1 MLSYHELPTELWLEI
16 VYWATQSSSRE
27 AKVPVTDH
35 VPFQLPPTDTKD
47 SALCTR
53 SALTLVCRLW
63 RIWTTNFLYKDI
75 RIRHGARALRQA
87 LENQQDYGRMVCTTP
102 NSVWS
107 HLFMVQVH
115 RAVLP
120 YPSTVS
126 GPSSSP
132 TPTSIDILRH
142 CPHLEVLVR
151 PRCLL
156 TESLQFEFEV
166 GCVLLPSL
174 RRLEWWHHTE
184 AERSGGIN
192 SLGVV
197 LKHVPNIEYLFI
209 GGVVGYTQMTSV
221 YLPSLRT
228 LRLHVISGLLLHQI
242 VSQWILPSMTHIILD
257 SPLAEQGLHGVWD
270 RFGEQL
276 EIVEFGKHLRFLRN
290 DHLTVCLRGCPT
302 LQEIGYFVFFTTVPE
317 TTEEHTSIRTIRLH
331 SAVNHFLQS
340 AEEIWSFLDGHFR
353 FCSQLP
359 SLCRIILHGEWKGI
373 LGQTR
378 FQKTTQRL
386 YEVKG
391 RAILEFADEA
401 LPRV

>member
-1 MLSYHELPTELWLEI
+1 M
-16 VYWATQSSSRE
+16 
-27 AKVPVTDH
+27 
-35 VPFQLPPTDTKD
+35 
-47 SALCTR
+47 
-53 SALTLVCRLW
+53 
-63 RIWTTNFLYKDI
+63 
-75 RIRHGARALRQA
+75 
-87 LENQQDYGRMVCTTP
+87 TP
-102 NSVWS
+102 NSACS
-107 HLFMVQVH
+107 HVFTAQVH

-126 GPSSSP
+126 GPAGSP
-132 TPTSIDILRH
+132 TTTSIDILRH
-142 CPHLEVLVR
+142 CPRLEVLVR

-156 TESLQFEFEV
+156 IEPLPFEFEV

-197 LKHVPNIEYLFI
+197 LEHAPNIEYLFI
-209 GGVVGYTQMTSV
+209 GDVVGYTQKTSV

-242 VSQWILPSMTHIILD
+242 VTQWNLPSMMHIVVD
-257 SPLAEQGLHGVWD
+257 SPLAEHGLHGVWD

-276 EIVEFGKHLRFLRN
+276 EIVEFGKHLRFLRD
-290 DHLTVCLRGCPT
+290 DHLTVCLQCCPA
-302 LQEIGYFVFFTTVPE
+302 LQEIGYFVFFTAVPE
-317 TTEEHTSIRTIRLH
+317 TTEEHTSIRLIRLH
-331 SAVNHFLQS
+331 SAVNHFLQC

-353 FCSQLP
+353 FFSQLP
-359 SLCRIILHGEWKGI
+359 SLSRIILHGEWRGI

-391 RAILEFADEA
+391 RSILEFADEA
-401 LPRV
+401 LSHI